1 MEAVR
6 KIKDQNLSRASVSK
20 LRLQSWEVP
29 VLTSDPWT
37 QMLDGGT
44 DVYITIT
51 EVLAVTL

>member
-6 KIKDQNLSRASVSK
+6 KIKDQNLSRASVSE
-20 LRLQSWEVP
+20 LRLQSGEVP

-37 QMLDGGT
+37 QMLVGGA

-51 EVLAVTL
+51 EVLAVT